1 VWGRLPFSLSAARNL
16 AEGFVEVKSLV
27 DDPELVARR
36 RAQLV
41 HAAIT
46 LFTRVGY
53 YPATVKDI
61 ADEAGVSA
69 GLVYQYVPD
78 KQDLLFLALQH
89 IVQRNKQEIPAALD
103 GVVDPLA
110 RLHISIDAYTRVI
123 AANRHAALLTYRETK
138 SLKPEY
144 IEQMKHLE
152 LATNALIGSCVEE
165 CIAAGYLAT
174 TNVELLV
181 YRIIT
186 AAHAWALK
194 HWRLSKIVSLD
205 EYLEQGIHACW
216 TALLLP
222 RGTQRYTELR
232 REGAL
237 TAAKDREKPARE
249 SQPSGVGAKNGA
261 RRNGSRGKRN

>member
-1 VWGRLPFSLSAARNL
+1 M
-16 AEGFVEVKSLV
+16 EVKSLV

-46 LFTRVGY
+46 LFTRLGY

-69 GLVYQYVPD
+69 GLVYQYVSD
-78 KQDLLFLALQH
+78 KEDLLFLALQY
-89 IVQRNKQEIPAALD
+89 IVQRNKEEIPVALH
-103 GVVDPLA
+103 GINDPIA
-110 RLHISIDAYTRVI
+110 RLYVCIDAYSRVI
-123 AANRHAALLTYRETK
+123 AANREAVLLTYRETK

-144 IEQMKHLE
+144 IERMKQLE
-152 LATNALIGSCVEE
+152 LATNALIGNCVKE
-165 CIAAGYLAT
+165 CIQAGYLANI
-174 TNVELLV
+174 NVELLV
-181 YRIIT
+181 YRIIV

-205 EYLEQGIHACW
+205 EYLEQAIHACW

-222 RGTQRYTELR
+222 KGTQRYSELCK
-232 REGAL
+232 EGAL
-237 TAAKDREKPARE
+237 NSTRSEKARIDQRQPQSRAKSGAR
-249 SQPSGVGAKNGA
+249 QNVARTKNG
-261 RRNGSRGKRN
+261 S

>member
-1 VWGRLPFSLSAARNL
+1 M
-16 AEGFVEVKSLV
+16 EVKSLV

-41 HAAIT
+41 DAAIT

-53 YPATVKDI
+53 YLATVKEI

-89 IVQRNKQEIPAALD
+89 IVQRNKEEIPAALESIS
-103 GVVDPLA
+103 DPVA
-110 RLHISIDAYTRVI
+110 RLHVSIDAYTRVI
-123 AANRHAALLTYRETK
+123 DANRRAVLLTYRETK

-144 IEQMKHLE
+144 IERMKELE
-152 LATNALIGSCVEE
+152 LETNGLIADCVDD
-165 CIAAGYLAT
+165 CIRAGYLAN

-181 YRIIT
+181 YRIVT

-194 HWRLSKIVSLD
+194 HWRLAKIVSLD
-205 EYLEQGIHACW
+205 EYLEQAIHACW
-216 TALLLP
+216 TTLLLP
-222 RGTQRYTELR
+222 KGTQRYAELR
-232 REGAL
+232 KARAL
-237 TAAKDREKPARE
+237 RSSKDKLSAKMPAPPARLNNARRK
-249 SQPSGVGAKNGA
+249 GAARGKNG
-261 RRNGSRGKRN
+261 S